1 MPRITHS
8 VTKLHKPRT
17 QVCGF
22 PTFRPFSCSN
32 NSKVEKPEKKGNQP
46 SQAQR
51 RSDGGDNYNQE
62 EDTTSIMIEGK
73 EVIVSGGYSK
83 VRLVLKW
90 GFDIGQCFVHKK
102 TLLRLSTWFEQLVFN
117 LLRL

>member
-1 MPRITHS
+1 MWEAASRERLKS
-8 VTKLHKPRT
+8 
-17 QVCGF
+17 Q
-22 PTFRPFSCSN
+22 
-32 NSKVEKPEKKGNQP
+32 KKRENQP

-83 VRLVLKW
+83 IRLVLKW

-102 TLLRLSTWFEQLVFN
+102 TLPRLSTWFEQLVFN